1 MSDTVVI
8 NVPVR
13 AEELP
18 LSETAVAKIK
28 KKILNAAL
36 IQWGRDAEVEL
47 FGQYRRIPGFN
58 PNVAQIAE
66 FTMWKVEG
74 S

>member
-36 IQWGRDAEVEL
+36 IQWGRDADGRTHAPHRDECELEV
-47 FGQYRRIPGFN
+47 PGL
-58 PNVAQIAE
+58 PL
-66 FTMWKVEG
+66 G
-74 S
+74 SLAP